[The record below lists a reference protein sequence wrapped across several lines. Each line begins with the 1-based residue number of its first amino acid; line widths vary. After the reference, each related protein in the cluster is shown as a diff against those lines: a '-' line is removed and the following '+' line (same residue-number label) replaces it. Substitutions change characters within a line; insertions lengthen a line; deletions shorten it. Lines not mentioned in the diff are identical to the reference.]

1 MVEGFAEL
9 IGMFQPFINFR
20 EAIGVVVVVFIIGHA
35 QSLT

>member
-20 EAIGVVVVVFIIGHA
+20 EAIGVVVVFIIGHA